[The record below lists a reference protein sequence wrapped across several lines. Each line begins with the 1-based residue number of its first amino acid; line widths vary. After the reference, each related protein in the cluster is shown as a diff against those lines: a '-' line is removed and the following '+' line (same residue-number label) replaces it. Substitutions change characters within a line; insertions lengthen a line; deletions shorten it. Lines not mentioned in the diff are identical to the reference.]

1 VESHSP
7 LFISKR
13 PLEAEIIVVGTGPG
27 GATVA
32 RELARAGRR
41 VLLLERGRP
50 ERRLPF
56 YGTHLGALRYVERG
70 GLFFTPEGIQVV
82 APSMVGGAT
91 GMFAGC
97 AAPPPPWLHERYGID
112 LRQEVAETI
121 EELGIAPLPPEQR
134 GAASTRLAEA
144 ARALGYPVYPQP
156 KFIRPE
162 RSPRFHCGA
171 HCLLGCR
178 CGAKWSAAEFV
189 EEAVAAGARLLTR
202 AHVERVLIE
211 GGRATGVAGRLDG
224 RPFVARAERVV
235 LAAGGLG
242 TPRILQASGWRK
254 AGAGMAMDLT
264 LIVYGMTR
272 GPGNAADPPMT
283 WSWEDP
289 TLEVMFSPLV
299 DPWLL
304 YPVIAGMRGLGPLI
318 AWPRWRHLLGVMI
331 KLKDRLSGGLLPD
344 GRLSKPLHPE
354 DRERLQEAERAAR
367 RILIEAGAD
376 PRSIFSSPLRGTH
389 PSATVRIGDLVG
401 TDLQTE
407 IPGLYVC
414 DASVFPEALGRPTVL
429 TIIALGK
436 RLARQ
441 LLRA

>member
-1 VESHSP
+1 MANP
-7 LFISKR
+7 L
-13 PLEAEIIVVGTGPG
+13 LEAEVIVVGTGPG

-32 RELARAGRR
+32 RELARAGRH

-50 ERRLPF
+50 ERHHPL
-56 YGTHLGALRYVERG
+56 YGTHLGALRYTERG

-82 APSMVGGAT
+82 VPSMVGGAT

-97 AAPPPPWLHERYGID
+97 AAPPPPWLREKYGID
-112 LRQEVAETI
+112 LRNEVAETM

-144 ARALGYPVYPQP
+144 ARALGYAVYPQP

-162 RSPRFHCGA
+162 RSARFHCGA

-189 EEAVAAGARLLTR
+189 EEAVRAGARLLTQAR
-202 AHVERVLIE
+202 VERVLME
-211 GGRATGVAGRLDG
+211 DGHAVGVVGRLAG
-224 RPFVARAERVV
+224 RPFIARAERVV

-242 TPRILQASGWRK
+242 TPRILQASGLR
-254 AGAGMAMDLT
+254 GAGERMAMDLT
-264 LIVYGMTR
+264 LIVYGLTR
-272 GPGNAADPPMT
+272 EAGNAQDPPMT
-283 WSWEDP
+283 WSWDDP
-289 TLEVMFSPLV
+289 ELGVMFSTLV

-304 YPVIAGMRGLGPLI
+304 YPVMAGMRSLRYGLT
-318 AWPRWRHLLGVMI
+318 WPRWKHLLGVMI
-331 KLKDRLSGGLLPD
+331 KLKDNLSGRLLPD
-344 GRLSKPLHPE
+344 GSLSKPLLPE
-354 DRERLQEAERAAR
+354 DRDRLQEAERAAR
-367 RILIEAGAD
+367 RILIESGAAPD
-376 PRSIFSSPLRGTH
+376 SIFSSPLRGTH
-389 PSATVRIGDLVG
+389 PSATVRIGELVD
-401 TDLQTE
+401 TNLQTE

-441 LLRA
+441 MLRA

>member
-1 VESHSP
+1 
-7 LFISKR
+7 
-13 PLEAEIIVVGTGPG
+13 
-27 GATVA
+27 
-32 RELARAGRR
+32 
-41 VLLLERGRP
+41 LLLERGRP
-50 ERRLPF
+50 ERHRPL
-56 YGTHLGALRYVERG
+56 YGTHLGALRYTERG

-82 APSMVGGAT
+82 VPSMVGGAT

-97 AAPPPPWLHERYGID
+97 AAPPPPWLREKYGID
-112 LRQEVAETI
+112 LRNEVAETI

-144 ARALGYPVYPQP
+144 ARALGYAVYPQP

-162 RSPRFHCGA
+162 RSPRFRCGA

-189 EEAVAAGARLLTR
+189 EEAVQAGALLFTQ
-202 AHVERVLIE
+202 AHVEQVRIE
-211 GGRATGVAGRLDG
+211 DGRAAGVIGRLAG

-242 TPRILQASGWRK
+242 TPRILQASGLR
-254 AGAGMAMDLT
+254 GAGERMAMDLT
-264 LIVYGMTR
+264 VIVYGIA
-272 GPGNAADPPMT
+272 GEAGNAQDPPMT

-289 TLEVMFSPLV
+289 ELGVMFSTLV

-304 YPVIAGMRGLGPLI
+304 YPVIAGMRDLRYVLS
-318 AWPRWRHLLGVMI
+318 WPRWRHLLGVMI
-331 KLKDRLSGGLLPD
+331 KLKDNLSGRLLPD
-344 GRLSKPLHPE
+344 GKLSKPLLPE
-354 DRERLQEAERAAR
+354 DRDRLQEAERVAR
-367 RILIEAGAD
+367 RILREAGAKPD
-376 PRSIFSSPLRGTH
+376 SIFSSPLRGTH
-389 PSATVRIGDLVG
+389 PSATVRIGERVG

-441 LLRA
+441 MLRV

>member
-1 VESHSP
+1 MEHP
-7 LFISKR
+7 LK
-13 PLEAEIIVVGTGPG
+13 AEVIVVGTGPG

-32 RELARAGRR
+32 RELARAGRK

-50 ERRLPF
+50 ERHRLL
-56 YGTHLGALRYVERG
+56 YGTYLGALRYTERG

-82 APSMVGGAT
+82 VPSMVGGAT

-97 AAPPPPWLHERYGID
+97 AAPPPPWLHEKYGID
-112 LRQEVAETI
+112 LRLEVAETI

-144 ARALGYPVYPQP
+144 ARALGYAVYPQP
-156 KFIRPE
+156 KFIRPD
-162 RSPRFHCGA
+162 RTSRFHCGA

-189 EEAVAAGARLLTR
+189 EEAVQAGARLLTR

-211 GGRATGVAGRLDG
+211 DGRAVGVAGRMAG
-224 RPFVARAERVV
+224 RPFTARAEHIV

-242 TPRILQASGWRK
+242 TPRILQASGLR
-254 AGAGMAMDLT
+254 GAGERMAMDLT
-264 LIVYGMTR
+264 VIVYGLTR
-272 GPGNAADPPMT
+272 AQGNALDPPMT
-283 WSWEDP
+283 WSWEDHE
-289 TLEVMFSPLV
+289 LGVMFSTLV

-304 YPVIAGMRGLGPLI
+304 YPVIAGMRGLRPLA
-318 AWPRWRHLLGVMI
+318 AWPRWKHLLGVMI
-331 KLKDRLSGGLLPD
+331 KLKDSLSGHVRPD
-344 GRLSKPLHPE
+344 GTLSKPLLPE

-367 RILIEAGAD
+367 RILREAGAEPD
-376 PRSIFSSPLRGTH
+376 WIFTSPLRGTH
-389 PSATVRIGDLVG
+389 PSATVRIGDLVDA
-401 TDLQTE
+401 DLQTE

-441 LLRA
+441 MLQRI

>member
-1 VESHSP
+1 MALHS
-7 LFISKR
+7 
-13 PLEAEIIVVGTGPG
+13 LEAEVVVVGTGPG

-50 ERRLPF
+50 ERHHPL
-56 YGTHLGALRYVERG
+56 YGTHLGALRYTERG

-82 APSMVGGAT
+82 VPSMVGGAT

-97 AAPPPPWLHERYGID
+97 AAPPPPWLWEKYGID
-112 LRQEVAETI
+112 LRNEVAETI

-144 ARALGYPVYPQP
+144 ARALGYAVYPQP

-162 RSPRFHCGA
+162 RSPRFRCGA

-189 EEAVAAGARLLTR
+189 EEAVQAGALLFTQ
-202 AHVERVLIE
+202 AHVERVQIE
-211 GGRATGVAGRLDG
+211 DGRAAGVIGRLAG

-242 TPRILQASGWRK
+242 TPRILQASGLR
-254 AGAGMAMDLT
+254 GAGERMAMDLT
-264 LIVYGMTR
+264 VIVYGIT
-272 GPGNAADPPMT
+272 GEAGNAQDPPMT

-289 TLEVMFSPLV
+289 ELGVMFSTLV

-304 YPVIAGMRGLGPLI
+304 YPVIAGMKDLRHVLS
-318 AWPRWRHLLGVMI
+318 WPRWRHLLGVMI
-331 KLKDRLSGGLLPD
+331 KLKDNLSGHLLPD
-344 GRLSKPLHPE
+344 GKLSKPLLPE
-354 DRERLQEAERAAR
+354 DRDRLQKAEDAAR
-367 RILIEAGAD
+367 RILIEAGAKPD
-376 PRSIFSSPLRGTH
+376 SIFSSPLRGTH
-389 PSATVRIGDLVG
+389 PSATVRIGELVS

-441 LLRA
+441 MLRA